1 MCTIA
6 LDRSGSA
13 ELPRLNVTFPRP
25 GLSHRAMAIVA
36 EVYEVGAHELIR
48 DARNAWGWQGSS
60 DELVAH
66 VARARNWPADMT
78 VSYLAALQRARGWNV
93 PDRG

>member
-1 MCTIA
+1 M
-6 LDRSGSA
+6 
-13 ELPRLNVTFPRP
+13 FPRR
-25 GLSHRAMAIVA
+25 GLSHQAMALVA
-36 EVYEVGAHELIR
+36 EAYEVGAHELIR

-66 VARARNWPADMT
+66 VSHARHWPAEMT
-78 VSYLAALQRARGWNV
+78 VSYLAALQQARLWNV